1 MEEGL
6 RGVSRVCP
14 LPSVNPDDRRRGR
27 KKATLLH
34 TVENSFSFKFAL
46 AADLTGNRSSVERG
60 LKGIDE
66 MEGEKRKTRI
76 VLFSIRERISKNE
89 KNL

>member
-1 MEEGL
+1 MEGVEEG
-6 RGVSRVCP
+6 RPPRS
-14 LPSVNPDDRRRGR
+14 LPSLSINPPVNPDDRRGR

-60 LKGIDE
+60 LKGIRPS
-66 MEGEKRKTRI
+66 MRWR
-76 VLFSIRERISKNE
+76 
-89 KNL
+89 